1 MHQVYQ
7 RDDVHGVLLADA
19 SNAFNCLNRSACI
32 ANIHKLCPEL
42 YPAIV
47 NMYRN
52 PAGLFVGGEE
62 ILSCEGTTQ
71 GDPLAMPM
79 YALGVIPLI
88 REASASKVIQS
99 WYADDSTANVCDW
112 VMGD

>member
-71 GDPLAMPM
+71 GDPLAMPWVLYHSSVKPQRPKSFNPGM
-79 YALGVIPLI
+79 QM
-88 REASASKVIQS
+88 IQQPMRV
-99 WYADDSTANVCDW
+99 T
-112 VMGD
+112 G